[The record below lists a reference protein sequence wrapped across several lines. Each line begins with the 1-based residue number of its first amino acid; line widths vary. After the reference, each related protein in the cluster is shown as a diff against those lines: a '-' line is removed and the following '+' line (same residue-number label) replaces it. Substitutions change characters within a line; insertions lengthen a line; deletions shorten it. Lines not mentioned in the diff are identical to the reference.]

1 MKKLKPTPIP
11 GAGKPA
17 PLRTLSPGRLK
28 GSTPPADEPADGEDK
43 KESKAKAAPPD
54 K

>member
-17 PLRTLSPGRLK
+17 PLRTLSPGRLQ
-28 GSTPPADEPADGEDK
+28 GSTQPVAEESK
-43 KESKAKAAPPD
+43 KESKAKAAPSG